1 VNGEPEPAPRADS
14 ATVLDELAANAMPAA
29 TVWQLDGWVL
39 RHTPE
44 LPMRRANSV
53 LTLAAGTT
61 LDLDERLAI
70 AEELYRSAG
79 RPTRLQVG
87 PNAAPDGLDDA
98 LASRGYEKEAPVDV
112 CTAATSTVLTTC
124 AVTDERPVDVEDGAP
139 DGATRAHTIERH
151 PLPDERWVAAWRD
164 CDTSDRP
171 VELYGDAYRT
181 LLRRVGPDVLALAV
195 PGIGV
200 ALGVRERGWVGVFS
214 MKTHPAHRRRGVAR
228 ALLHGLAEWGEEGGA
243 DNMYLQVETD
253 NDAARGL
260 YERAGFTR
268 HHGYWY
274 RTAPGHPDSE
284 PRDPKLGT

>member
-1 VNGEPEPAPRADS
+1 MNGNPAHTTAS
-14 ATVLDELAANAMPAA
+14 AAVLDELAANAMPAA
-29 TVWQLDGWVL
+29 TVWHLDGWVL

-44 LPMRRANSV
+44 VPMRRANSV

-70 AEELYRSAG
+70 AEDLYRSAG

-87 PNAAPDGLDDA
+87 PTAAPDGLDDA
-98 LASRGYEKEAPVDV
+98 LAARGYEVEAPVDV
-112 CTAATSTVLTTC
+112 CTAATAAVLAACITPPTRPG
-124 AVTDERPVDVEDGAP
+124 DEPP
-139 DGATRAHTIERH
+139 DGGPDGQAVERH
-151 PLPDERWVAAWRD
+151 PFPDERWVAAWRD

-171 VELYGDAYRT
+171 VELYGDAYRA
-181 LLRRVGPDVLALAV
+181 LLSRVGPDLLALAT

-228 ALLHGLAEWGEEGGA
+228 ALLRELARWGEEGGA
-243 DNMYLQVETD
+243 DRMYLQVETD

-260 YERAGFTR
+260 YEWAGFTR

-274 RTAPGHPDSE
+274 RTAPGHADS
-284 PRDPKLGT
+284 